1 MSALVFGRHTCKSQ
15 TAFRACSK
23 ALYNKSIGTLAPV
36 CGTQRKP
43 DRTSRGLE
51 QKQALPGSSIF
62 EMEERREWEKQKAFR
77 FKHGWLEPIDRP
89 HFNRERR
96 AAAVVDLHTHILP
109 KMDDG
114 SGAVGTS
121 LAMLRREAEQG
132 VDAVC
137 ATSHYYAHHEGIGA
151 FCARR
156 AEALERLTSALTDD
170 LPRVLPAA
178 EVAYFS
184 HMEEQDLEPLC
195 IRGTRTLMLEM
206 PFTDWTDL
214 QVETVEALVLDCR
227 YQVVLV
233 HPERFCFS
241 KSNLHQLE
249 RLAQLPIGL
258 QVNAGALLRWGTRR
272 LALDLLQLT
281 GTPLLGSDCHNL
293 TSRPPNL
300 KEGRKVIMQKLGE
313 AFLTRMDQNAQRL
326 TSSAVEAS

>member
-1 MSALVFGRHTCKSQ
+1 M
-15 TAFRACSK
+15 
-23 ALYNKSIGTLAPV
+23 
-36 CGTQRKP
+36 
-43 DRTSRGLE
+43 
-51 QKQALPGSSIF
+51 
-62 EMEERREWEKQKAFR
+62 
-77 FKHGWLEPIDRP
+77 
-89 HFNRERR
+89 
-96 AAAVVDLHTHILP
+96 VDLHTHILP

-132 VDAVC
+132 GDAVC
-137 ATSHYYAHHEGIGA
+137 ATSPYFAHHEGVGA

-156 AEALERLTSALTDD
+156 GGALGRLTPGPADG
-170 LPRVLPAA
+170 LPPGLPAA
-178 EVAYFS
+178 GVGHVS
-184 HMEEQDLEPLC
+184 PMEEQDLEPLC

-249 RLAQLPIGL
+249 RFAQLPLGL
-258 QVNAGALLRWGTRR
+258 PVDAGALLGWGTRR